1 MKINKAEFDKEIL
14 GIADR
19 MKTIKAVNAYNYY
32 TDQIDSCADS
42 IKEHEFRLTVV
53 GEFSSGKSTFLNALI
68 GKAILPSA
76 KSVTTAT
83 ITYIHN
89 VKKGHK
95 LENKAVIHYRNGG
108 KDLTVD
114 ILTEKEK
121 FQDHLSALNDK
132 LNVTK
137 EIECVDVYVNCLNID
152 APFVIVDTP
161 GLNACAEGHRDITMH
176 EIMQSHASICLF
188 HINGVKQTDLEF
200 MKVLMKHQKTFFFVI
215 NHIDELNEEDPED
228 RIKEFAQEIKKD
240 IYNNLQTPEYVFGI
254 SALCALAAQ
263 DTSIKKLYQNDNE
276 ELTPQRRQEYY
287 KQSRFEILKK
297 AIFDYLAGSEK
308 EIQFYLAVLQH
319 LQGILTEVK
328 ESSQKKKTV
337 YEADLNAIPEIKIL
351 EDELKEIE
359 KNIESNK
366 KELSNKLGAE
376 IERYRKNLEDVIRT
390 NCGKKLEEI
399 GGEISRMSEIFEV
412 ENAFK
417 DNKFGKKVTDFY
429 TSQCDYFEN
438 EIKRICKSI
447 YGGLLSEME
456 KMLPRLDFKDK
467 RLTTIGTYT
476 FDGGKYVQTNVQSN
490 LRSRIS
496 DATQKVERIVDEN
509 RKIDSKINSTT
520 KDRDTAEANVQYYKN
535 KKNSDIRS
543 FEKTKPEF
551 REWKEKKGLL
561 GRAWAWITSSDSYN
575 YYNNQYEIDQ
585 WEASRN
591 SEIAK
596 IEQKYAGSIADAERT
611 VRNYKSTIASLEDDK
626 ADNEKEINDLKNEI
640 RKLEIQLQENERQEK
655 MAKET
660 AKREWVKQKKEELRS
675 QIDKFLLSPN
685 GEVIVDLKNGVWD
698 NLRKAQEEMGKSI
711 AKTYDLKINE
721 YRNCVS
727 ILIDRQKNK
736 AEHKSK
742 EDNLMLIKSDL
753 DKIDACEGQITKLTK
768 QIS

>member
-1 MKINKAEFDKEIL
+1 MKINKAVFDKEIL

-19 MKTIKAVNAYNYY
+19 MKTIKAVSAYNYY
-32 TDQIDSCADS
+32 IDQIENCTDS

-89 VKKGHK
+89 VKKGHE

-188 HINGVKQTDLEF
+188 HIKGIQQTDLDF
-200 MKVLMKHQKTFFFVI
+200 MKVLMKHQKTFFFVL

-228 RIKEFAQEIKKD
+228 RIKEFADEIKKS
-240 IYNNLQTPEYVFGI
+240 IYNNEQTPEYVFGI
-254 SALCALAAQ
+254 SAWCALAAQ
-263 DTSIKKLYQNDNE
+263 DTSIKSLYQNDKE
-276 ELTPQRRQEYY
+276 ELTPQKRQECYQ
-287 KQSRFEILKK
+287 QSRFEILKK

-328 ESSQKKKTV
+328 ESSQKKKSV

-438 EIKRICKSI
+438 EINRICKSI
-447 YGGLLSEME
+447 YGGLLSEMG
-456 KMLPRLDFKDK
+456 KMLPRLVFKDK
-467 RLTTIGTYT
+467 VLTTIGTYT
-476 FDGGKYVQTNVQSN
+476 FDGSKYVQTNVQSN
-490 LRSRIS
+490 LRSRIN
-496 DATQKVERIVDEN
+496 DAAQKVQRMKDEN
-509 RKIDSKINSTT
+509 REIDSKINSQK
-520 KDRDTAEANVQYYKN
+520 KDRDTAESNVKYYRN
-535 KKNSDIRS
+535 KKNSEIRS
-543 FEKTKPEF
+543 FENTRPEF
-551 REWKEKKGLL
+551 RKWKEKKGLL
-561 GRAWAWITSSDSYN
+561 GRAWAWITCSDSYN
-575 YYNNQYEIDQ
+575 YYDNQSEIDI
-585 WEASRN
+585 WDAKRD

-611 VRNYKSTIASLEDDK
+611 VRNYKSILANLEDDK

-640 RKLEIQLQENERQEK
+640 RKLEIQLQESEHQEK
-655 MAKET
+655 MAKEN
-660 AKREWVKQKKEELRS
+660 AKRDWIKQKKQELQS
-675 QIDKFLLSPN
+675 QIDKFLSSPN

-698 NLRKAQEEMGKSI
+698 NLRKAQAEMGKSI
-711 AKTYDLKINE
+711 TIKYDQKIEE
-721 YRNCVS
+721 YRECVS
-727 ILIDRQKNK
+727 TLIDRQKNK

-742 EDNLMLIKSDL
+742 EDNLVLIKSDL

>member
-1 MKINKAEFDKEIL
+1 MKINKAVFDKEIL

-19 MKTIKAVNAYNYY
+19 MKTIKAVSAYNYY
-32 TDQIDSCADS
+32 IDQIENCTDS

-188 HINGVKQTDLEF
+188 HINGVKQTDLDF
-200 MKVLMKHQKTFFFVI
+200 MKVLMKHQKTFFFVL
-215 NHIDELNEEDPED
+215 NHIDELNEEAPED
-228 RIKEFAQEIKKD
+228 RIKEFADEIKKS
-240 IYNNLQTPEYVFGI
+240 IYNNEQTPEYVFGI
-254 SALCALAAQ
+254 SAWCALAAQ

-276 ELTPQRRQEYY
+276 ELTPQRRQECYQ
-287 KQSRFEILKK
+287 QSRFEILKM

-328 ESSQKKKTV
+328 ESSQKKKSV
-337 YEADLNAIPEIKIL
+337 YEADLNDIPEIKIL

-376 IERYRKNLEDVIRT
+376 IERYRKNLEDEIRT
-390 NCGKKLEEI
+390 NCEEKF
-399 GGEISRMSEIFEV
+399 GEISGKISSMSEISEV
-412 ENAFK
+412 ENAYKTNEFG
-417 DNKFGKKVTDFY
+417 NKITDFY
-429 TSQCDYFEN
+429 TSQCGDFEK
-438 EIKRICKSI
+438 EITRICNSI
-447 YGGLLSEME
+447 YDGLLSEMR
-456 KMLPRLDFKDK
+456 KMIPRLDFKDK
-467 RLTTIGTYT
+467 SLFASGNYT
-476 FDGGKYVQTNVQSN
+476 FDDGRYSQTSKQTE
-490 LRSRIS
+490 LEKQKF
-496 DATQKVERIVDEN
+496 DAERQIAKIKNEN
-509 RKIDSKINSTT
+509 KFLGSKIDDQKSAIQ
-520 KDRDTAEANVQYYKN
+520 TATSNVEYYKSERN
-535 KKNSDIRS
+535 KAIRS
-543 FEKTKPEF
+543 FQNTRPKY
-551 REWKEKKGLL
+551 REWKEEKGLL
-561 GRAWAWITSSDSYN
+561 GRAWGWLTGSGSYN
-575 YYNNQYEIDQ
+575 YYNNQ
-585 WEASRN
+585 
-591 SEIAK
+591 SEINRWDSTRDSK
-596 IEQKYAGSIADAERT
+596 IAEIERRYAGSIANAERT
-611 VRNYKSTIASLEDDK
+611 VSTYKEYLASLEDDK

-640 RKLEIQLQENERQEK
+640 GKLEIQLQESKNQEK
-655 MAKET
+655 MAKEN
-660 AKREWVKQKKEELRS
+660 AKRDWIRQKKQELQS
-675 QIDKFLLSPN
+675 QIDKFLSSPN

-698 NLRKAQEEMGKSI
+698 NLRKAQAEMGKSI
-711 AKTYDLKINE
+711 TIKYDQKIDE
-721 YRNCVS
+721 YKKCVS
-727 ILIDRQKNK
+727 TLIDRQKNK

-742 EDNLMLIKSDL
+742 EDNLVLIKSDL

>member
-1 MKINKAEFDKEIL
+1 MKINKAVFDKEIL
-14 GIADR
+14 GIADQ
-19 MKTIKAVNAYNYY
+19 MKTIKAVSAYNYY

-240 IYNNLQTPEYVFGI
+240 IYNNQQTPNYVFGI

-263 DTSIKKLYQNDNE
+263 DTSIKRLYQNDNE
-276 ELTPQRRQEYY
+276 DLTPQKRQECY

-328 ESSQKKKTV
+328 ESSQKKKSV

-366 KELSNKLGAE
+366 QELSNKLGAE
-376 IERYRKNLEDVIRT
+376 IERYRKNLEDEIRI

-417 DNKFGKKVTDFY
+417 DNKFGEKVTDFY
-429 TSQCDYFEN
+429 TSQCDYFEK
-438 EIKRICKSI
+438 EITRICNSI
-447 YGGLLSEME
+447 YDGLLSEMQR
-456 KMLPRLDFKDK
+456 MLPRLDFKDK
-467 RLTTIGTYT
+467 RLSAIGNYT
-476 FDGGKYVQTNVQSN
+476 FDGSKYVQTGKQIE
-490 LRSRIS
+490 LETQIDEARQ
-496 DATQKVERIVDEN
+496 QKVKIEKENKDLDDKIRDGRSAIRIATSNVEYYTNER
-509 RKIDSKINSTT
+509 
-520 KDRDTAEANVQYYKN
+520 N
-535 KKNSDIRS
+535 KAIRR
-543 FEKTKPEF
+543 FDNTRPEY
-551 REWKEKKGLL
+551 REWKEEKGLL
-561 GRAWAWITSSDSYN
+561 GRVWGWISGSGSYN
-575 YYNNQYEIDQ
+575 YYNNQSEIDR
-585 WEASRN
+585 WEANRD

-596 IEQKYAGSIADAERT
+596 IEQNYAGSIANAKQELRT
-611 VRNYKSTIASLEDDK
+611 YKETLADMEDDK
-626 ADNEKEINDLKNEI
+626 KDNEKEINDLKNKI
-640 RKLEIQLQENERQEK
+640 RKLEIQLQESKYQEK
-655 MAKET
+655 MAKEN
-660 AKREWVKQKKEELRS
+660 AKRDWIRQKKQELQS
-675 QIDKFLLSPN
+675 QIDKFLSSPN

-698 NLRKAQEEMGKSI
+698 NLRKAQAEMGKSI
-711 AKTYDLKINE
+711 TIKYDQKIEE
-721 YRNCVS
+721 YRECVS
-727 ILIDRQKNK
+727 TLIDRQKNK

-742 EDNLMLIKSDL
+742 EDNLVLIKSDL